1 VAQSTT
7 RDSLRIARDFD
18 ESDRDS
24 DDRWEESR
32 LPRGTRID
40 VQSEKDKVSVTPS
53 RKMPFTLTVRD
64 DITEGDRVLI
74 PAGTRIEGE
83 FQPAGGGT
91 RFVAKTLV
99 FDDGRR

>member
-1 VAQSTT
+1 
-7 RDSLRIARDFD
+7 
-18 ESDRDS
+18 
-24 DDRWEESR
+24 
-32 LPRGTRID
+32 
-40 VQSEKDKVSVTPS
+40 
-53 RKMPFTLTVRD
+53 MPFTLTVRD